1 MSLFV
6 HSSSALEVARRSVI
20 VGSYRLESKP
30 VHHVE
35 NADPS
40 QGHLKGPLTAL
51 FVINRIEH
59 SHE

>member
-1 MSLFV
+1 MSSFV
-6 HSSSALEVARRSVI
+6 HSSNALKVARRSVI

-30 VHHVE
+30 LDHVE

-40 QGHLKGPLTAL
+40 QGLLKGPLTAL
-51 FVINRIEH
+51 VVINKIEH

>member
-1 MSLFV
+1 MSSFV
-6 HSSSALEVARRSVI
+6 HSSNALKVARRSVI

-40 QGHLKGPLTAL
+40 QGLLKGPLTAL
-51 FVINRIEH
+51 E
-59 SHE
+59 